1 MRSAIAIAAFAAGAI
16 AVPYNKREYV
26 TDVEV
31 ILHTEYVTVYATA
44 AEAAAA
50 TTAAYNPAGK
60 HYGHGAN
67 NWAPAPPVT
76 TSVYEAPAP
85 APTTSSAEPTTSSEA
100 APVWTAPATTESSV
114 YVAPTTSEEPVY
126 VAPTTTSEAAPVW
139 TAPATTEAAA
149 PAAPAPTQESVQAPA
164 ETPAAQAPSAPSGGV
179 PTSYSGLVVY
189 QHNLHRANHS
199 SPDLAWSDELATS
212 AQIVAQSCN
221 YAHNVDVNGGGYG
234 QNIAAGVKPENIATI
249 ITDMFYNG
257 EVGYFAAQY
266 GKKNPDMDDFEKW
279 GHFSQIVWAGTT
291 HVGCATQDCS
301 ASGLSNTG
309 GGVAPY
315 FTVCN
320 YKTPGNYAGQYA
332 SNIKKPSSDIGT
344 ILGQAFQALTGY

>member
-1 MRSAIAIAAFAAGAI
+1 
-16 AVPYNKREYV
+16 
-26 TDVEV
+26 
-31 ILHTEYVTVYATA
+31 
-44 AEAAAA
+44 
-50 TTAAYNPAGK
+50 
-60 HYGHGAN
+60 
-67 NWAPAPPVT
+67 
-76 TSVYEAPAP
+76 
-85 APTTSSAEPTTSSEA
+85 
-100 APVWTAPATTESSV
+100 
-114 YVAPTTSEEPVY
+114 
-126 VAPTTTSEAAPVW
+126 
-139 TAPATTEAAA
+139 
-149 PAAPAPTQESVQAPA
+149 
-164 ETPAAQAPSAPSGGV
+164 V

-199 SPDLAWSDELATS
+199 SPDLAWSDDLAAS
-212 AQIVAQSCN
+212 AQIVASSCN

-234 QNIAAGVKPENIATI
+234 QNIAAGVQPANIATI

-257 EVGYFAAQY
+257 EVGYFADQY

-320 YKTPGNYAGQYA
+320 YKTPG
-332 SNIKKPSSDIGT
+332 K
-344 ILGQAFQALTGY
+344 LT

>member
-16 AVPYNKREYV
+16 AAPFNKREYV

-31 ILHTEYVTVYATA
+31 VLHTEFVTVYATA
-44 AEAAAA
+44 ADAAAA

-60 HYGHGAN
+60 HYGHGGN
-67 NWAPAPPVT
+67 TWAAAPVAT
-76 TSVYEAPAP
+76 TTTAVYEAPAP
-85 APTTSSAEPTTSSEA
+85 APTSSAEPTTSEA
-100 APVWTAPATTESSV
+100 APAWTAPPAPATTESSV
-114 YVAPTTSEEPVY
+114 YVAPTTSEAPVW
-126 VAPTTTSEAAPVW
+126 VAPTTTSEAAPAW

-164 ETPAAQAPSAPSGGV
+164 AAAETPAAQAAAPSGGA

-199 SPDLAWSDELATS
+199 SPDLAWSDDLAAS
-212 AQIVAQSCN
+212 ASIVAQSCN

-257 EVGYFAAQY
+257 EVGYFAGQY

-320 YKTPGNYAGQYA
+320 YKTPG
-332 SNIKKPSSDIGT
+332 KPNT
-344 ILGQAFQALTGY
+344 